1 MFNTAPSGTSTL
13 KSRRRDVTLC
23 TFSLRGSHDYQRP
36 VDHTTTA
43 WRKTSIGH
51 HAVVALLAGCTTS
64 AQRPHL
70 VEGIKFNMGGWW
82 VVNFHVSSSAGSDSL
97 VFNLSL

>member
-1 MFNTAPSGTSTL
+1 MTTRDRSTTRLLPGVKRVLGT
-13 KSRRRDVTLC
+13 
-23 TFSLRGSHDYQRP
+23 
-36 VDHTTTA
+36 
-43 WRKTSIGH
+43 I
-51 HAVVALLAGCTTS
+51 AVVALLAGCTAS
-64 AQRPHL
+64 AQRPQL